1 MVDNFCM
8 FFNCV
13 LTNLFVKTVVVE
25 VDMVAV
31 TGAGIIIEMVD
42 LTDISMVETVHVL
55 IEKISRSSTFYVMR
69 IVV

>member
-1 MVDNFCM
+1 
-8 FFNCV
+8 
-13 LTNLFVKTVVVE
+13 
-25 VDMVAV
+25 MVAA
-31 TGAGIIIEMVD
+31 TGAGIVIEMVD